1 MDLIS
6 VDPVFNLY
14 NRDWPILTCQE
25 PLPPAKFVVEE
36 PGRRGRWR
44 STRWSAPV

>member
-14 NRDWPILTCQE
+14 NRDGRSSPARAAAA
-25 PLPPAKFVVEE
+25 AKFVFADRPHGHALDSMVS
-36 PGRRGRWR
+36 P
-44 STRWSAPV
+44 A